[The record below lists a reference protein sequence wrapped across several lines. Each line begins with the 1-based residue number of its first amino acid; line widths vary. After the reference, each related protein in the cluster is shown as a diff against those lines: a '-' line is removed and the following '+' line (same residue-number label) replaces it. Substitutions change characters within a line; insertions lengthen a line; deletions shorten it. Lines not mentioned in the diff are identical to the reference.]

1 MGGDGLPYA
10 PIVGAMRDLVTQHGR
25 EQILEW
31 AGAGRRALGA
41 LVPDLGTA
49 PRENDDTIRLRL
61 YEAVTMLLERASEN
75 GPLVV
80 IMEDIHWADESTR
93 HVLRFLVRAVTGAS
107 VMIITTYRSAG
118 VGPGSA
124 DDRGRAAD
132 PLDAQ
137 RIHKGQWPVTRLSA
151 PSANN

>member
-61 YEAVTMLLERASEN
+61 YEAAHCSISQQLKELLGQRSRWCGRPRARRNIIAGRALHDRLVFAGSAVDIGRRTATVGDIVETTERQPVP
-75 GPLVV
+75 GKGV
-80 IMEDIHWADESTR
+80 IMTYISTATA
-93 HVLRFLVRAVTGAS
+93 AVCT
-107 VMIITTYRSAG
+107 
-118 VGPGSA
+118 
-124 DDRGRAAD
+124 
-132 PLDAQ
+132 Q
-137 RIHKGQWPVTRLSA
+137 
-151 PSANN
+151 